1 MRLKPNMKH
10 VKHVFDN
17 LDSFKFVP
25 PAYFRS
31 ELCNQCVEYIRIHFT
46 QEDKAVFSIR
56 TQHGVSCMFI
66 HEKFIKMSDYDKQG
80 NKVQIKLSTE
90 AETQKD
96 MFQLMLVQDYYD
108 ITFEDIQICNK
119 IYEHFNKQV

>member
-1 MRLKPNMKH
+1 MRLKPHMKH
-10 VKHVFDN
+10 VKYVFDV
-17 LDSFKFVP
+17 LDSFKFIP

-31 ELCNQCVEYIRIHFT
+31 ESVNEYIRIHFT

-56 TQHGVSCMFI
+56 SQYGVACMFI
-66 HEKFIKMSDYDKQG
+66 HEKFIKINDYDKQE